1 MAYSDA
7 PFGFIP
13 VRHRNGAAYNGAA
26 NPYWVDSSDGTA
38 LFIGDPVIIDGT
50 SNTSE
55 ITVVGAGVFPPGTL
69 PGVTRATAG
78 ATNRVTGVVVGVAAV
93 TRDSEPERT
102 ASTERVVFV
111 ADDPDLV
118 FQVQADE
125 AVAAASVG
133 LNTNILFDTAGSA
146 STSRSG
152 AEIDGS
158 AVAADA
164 TFQVQ
169 ILRAVNDPRN
179 EVNAAGNRFEVI
191 WGLHTHIPAGGIVGV
206 A

>member
-1 MAYSDA
+1 MAYNDA

-13 VRHRNGAAYNGAA
+13 VRHRNGAPYNGAA
-26 NPYWVDSSDGTA
+26 NPYWVDSADGTA

-50 SNTSE
+50 SNTAQ

-69 PGVTRATAG
+69 PGATRATAG
-78 ATNRVTGVVVGVAAV
+78 ANNRVTGVVVGVAAV

-118 FQVQADE
+118 FQVQADG
-125 AVAAASVG
+125 AVATTSVG
-133 LNTNILFDTAGSA
+133 LNANIIFTHAGSA

-152 AEIDGS
+152 AEINS
-158 AVAADA
+158 ATVAADA
-164 TFQVQ
+164 TFQTQ
-169 ILRAVNDPRN
+169 ILRAVNDPQN
-179 EVNAAGNRFEVI
+179 EVNAAGNRFEVV
-191 WGLHTHIPAGGIVGV
+191 WGLHTHIPAGGILGV
-206 A
+206 